1 MTPVFL
7 DSGFLIALEAADD
20 QHHPEALAYWR
31 LFQESPVQL
40 VTTTYVL
47 DEVATFFNRYG
58 HHAKAVEIGQYLMSS
73 PLVHFIHI
81 EPAMFQEGWRLFQ
94 RYRDKRYSLTDCIS
108 FAVMKRLKIKTALT
122 FDRHFLQA
130 GFEKKP

>member
-31 LFQESPVQL
+31 LFQESPAQL

-58 HHAKAVEIGQYLMSS
+58 HHAKAVEIGHYSDEQPSGTFHSHRAGDVSGGLAA
-73 PLVHFIHI
+73 V
-81 EPAMFQEGWRLFQ
+81 PAL
-94 RYRDKRYSLTDCIS
+94 S
-108 FAVMKRLKIKTALT
+108 
-122 FDRHFLQA
+122 
-130 GFEKKP
+130 